1 MLKYVSMEYGM
12 EKYKDFR
19 SEMQEWKDFY
29 CHMIKER
36 KKGKVFEY
44 IKMLKLMYS
53 LGRPLTKEEIEKY
66 RIK

>member
-36 KKGKVFEY
+36 KKGK
-44 IKMLKLMYS
+44 LMYS
-53 LGRPLTKEEIEKY
+53 LGRTLTKEEIEKY